1 SPTAA
6 YTSIQAA
13 INAAVSGV
21 DTIQVCPGTYVEN
34 VMLYK
39 SLTLLGAQAG
49 VDARGRVASE
59 STVAPLNPVN
69 GTFELQTGSAGSI
82 IDGFTFFGGTGLGSI
97 RSTSG
102 PIHGLQLLNNRIR
115 GFTGNGVFLNDN
127 GINITVDQNDID
139 CTVKTSSGACFHL

>member
-1 SPTAA
+1 MTNLLISTVVLLGLMVMGVHGAAAAILLVDDNLVECPTAA

-69 GTFELQTGSAGSI
+69 GTLELQTGSAGSI
-82 IDGFTFFGGTGLGSI
+82 IDGFTFFG
-97 RSTSG
+97 
-102 PIHGLQLLNNRIR
+102 
-115 GFTGNGVFLNDN
+115 
-127 GINITVDQNDID
+127 
-139 CTVKTSSGACFHL
+139 